1 MTNIRIE
8 VLNKCEQVGCRWL
21 VNVYLIYIHKELP
34 PKLYEEICGL
44 FYNKVIQDCRYYS
57 YNENLKEV
65 QYDFIEPQAEW
76 GLEISFLPGMTDNVG
91 NTAKQIVRE
100 YLINKDYIDENV
112 YIKTRSSKLILSQGN
127 LPTEDDIKQEFNP
140 ITEYCTLICKNYSWK
155 YYGKS
160 NTPPGVIPVPRHW
173 DPENFKQLYN
183 ENWIPVSSTGMTGG
197 ETGMTE
203 GRAGDTHPC
212 VIPARDQEKENG
224 SQCRSTGMTREGTG
238 MTEKKAGMTGEST
251 GVISSSNGA
260 KSVDLNV
267 SDQELEKISRDGI
280 DGNGTLGLSLAAMRA
295 TKDYFKKLN
304 RNPYDIELESLAQTW
319 SEHCKHNIFCSPIDE
334 IKDGLYAHYIKR
346 ATREINSDICVS
358 VFSDNAGG
366 IIFDDDYLIVDKVET
381 HNSPSA
387 LDPFGGAMTGVLG
400 VNRDIVGF
408 GKGAEPIM
416 NTYYFCFAKGA
427 KGKFYR
433 DKERTDEILPPKY
446 IMKEVIHGVNV
457 AGNCSGIPTQ
467 LGSVYF
473 DDRFCGKP
481 LVFVGSVGIIPRN
494 INNAPSHIKG
504 PKNGDKIVIIGG
516 RVGRDGIH
524 GATFSSEALSGNSPS
539 TIVQIGDPITQKK
552 LSNAALEARDLD
564 LYNAITDN
572 GAGGLSSSIGEM
584 GKDGFEVDLSK
595 VLLKNDGMAPWE
607 IWISESQERMTLAVP
622 EENLPMFKQIMKKH
636 DVEVCVI
643 GEFNGSG
650 KAVVKC
656 PKGKVIMDIGTE
668 FLHDG
673 NPKVHLQTK
682 PWSKESAVSFPV
694 IPVLDTGIQ
703 QVKPANIL
711 RQNSSNGGI
720 ECEMDSSVSYLHDT
734 LCVSATCMT
743 SSQETELKEMLSRP
757 NICSKEFIVVQYD
770 HEVQG
775 SSVLKPLQGKGR
787 MCSEAIVSRPVLS
800 SNKGVVKS
808 QGFGSSYGEI
818 DTYHMAA
825 CAIDTAIRNYVAA
838 GGNINH
844 LALLDNFCWCDAYNP
859 ERLWQLK
866 RAAEACYDFATAFK
880 TPFIS
885 GKDSM
890 FNDFK
895 GYDENGEKV
904 IISAPPSLLISA
916 IGIIEN
922 IENAVSLDVKMP
934 GDLIYVL
941 GETLDE
947 LGRSEYQLYGGIGNN
962 NVPKVDAKSAR
973 KLYERY
979 NQAIKDG
986 IIASAIAPNLG
997 GLVIALAKSLIAGDL
1012 GAEIDLSLV
1021 PIGKIQNTDI
1031 INKIIMFSES
1041 QSRILV
1047 TIAPHNQKRFEELFE
1062 GAVYSCIGKV
1072 TEKKVL
1078 NIKDVLKVD
1087 LKDVAC

>member
-1 MTNIRIE
+1 MANIRIE
-8 VLNKCEQVGCRWL
+8 VLNKCEQVGRRRV
-21 VNVYLIYIHKELP
+21 VNVYLIYISKELP
-34 PKLYEEICGL
+34 SKLHEEICGL

-57 YNENLKEV
+57 YNENLEEV
-65 QYDFIEPQAEW
+65 QYNFIEPQAKW

-100 YLINKDYIDENV
+100 YLINKNYIDENV
-112 YIKTRSSKLILSQGN
+112 CIKARSSKLILGQGN

-140 ITEYCTLICKNYSWK
+140 ITEYCILVYKENSNRRWK

-160 NTPPGVIPVPRHW
+160 NASPGVIQYL
-173 DPENFKQLYN
+173 DPGNFKQLYN
-183 ENWIPVSSTGMTGG
+183 ANWIPVSSTGMTEGRV
-197 ETGMTE
+197 GMTE
-203 GRAGDTHPC
+203 D
-212 VIPARDQEKENG
+212 
-224 SQCRSTGMTREGTG
+224 ST
-238 MTEKKAGMTGEST
+238 
-251 GVISSSNGA
+251 

-280 DGNGTLGLSLAAMRA
+280 DGNGTLGLSLAAMKA
-295 TKDYFKKLN
+295 IKDYFKKLG

-416 NTYYFCFAKGA
+416 NTYYFCFAKEA

-457 AGNCSGIPTQ
+457 AGNCCGIPTQ

-481 LVFVGSVGIIPRN
+481 LVFVGSVGTIPRS
-494 INNAPSHIKG
+494 INNVPSHIKG

-552 LSNAALEARDLD
+552 LSNAVIKARELG

-643 GEFNGSG
+643 GEFNESG

-656 PKGKVIMDIGTE
+656 PEGKVIMDIETE

-682 PWSKESAVSFPV
+682 PWSKEPAV
-694 IPVLDTGIQ
+694 IPAHNTEM
-703 QVKPANIL
+703 IL
-711 RQNSSNGGI
+711 
-720 ECEMDSSVSYLHDT
+720 
-734 LCVSATCMT
+734 
-743 SSQETELKEMLSRP
+743 SQETELKEMLSRP

-775 SSVLKPLQGKGR
+775 SSILKPLQGKGR
-787 MCSEAIVSRPVLS
+787 VCSEAVVSRPVLS

-866 RAAEACYDFATAFK
+866 KAAEACYDFATAFK

-904 IISAPPSLLISA
+904 MISAPPSLLISA
-916 IGIIEN
+916 IGVIEN

-941 GETLDE
+941 GTTHDE
-947 LGRSEYQLYGGIGNN
+947 LGRSEYQLYSGIDNN

-997 GLVIALAKSLIAGDL
+997 GLIIALAKSLIAGDL

-1021 PIGKIQNTDI
+1021 PIGKTQNTDI

-1047 TIAPHNQKRFEELFE
+1047 TIAPQNQQRFEELFK
-1062 GAVYSCIGKV
+1062 GVVYSYIGEV

-1078 NIKDVLKVD
+1078 NIKDVLKVN
-1087 LKDVAC
+1087 LKDLGNSYYIAKVT

>member
-1 MTNIRIE
+1 
-8 VLNKCEQVGCRWL
+8 
-21 VNVYLIYIHKELP
+21 
-34 PKLYEEICGL
+34 
-44 FYNKVIQDCRYYS
+44 
-57 YNENLKEV
+57 
-65 QYDFIEPQAEW
+65 
-76 GLEISFLPGMTDNVG
+76 MTDNVG

-100 YLINKDYIDENV
+100 YLMSKGHIDESV
-112 YIKTRSSKLILSQGN
+112 SIKARSSKLILSQGGF
-127 LPTEDDIKQEFNP
+127 PTEDDIKQEFNP
-140 ITEYCTLICKNYSWK
+140 ITEYCTLVYKENGNCHWK
-155 YYGKS
+155 YYSKP
-160 NTPPGVIPVPRHW
+160 NTPPGVI
-173 DPENFKQLYN
+173 
-183 ENWIPVSSTGMTGG
+183 T
-197 ETGMTE
+197 
-203 GRAGDTHPC
+203 
-212 VIPARDQEKENG
+212 ARDQEKKEWIPVSN
-224 SQCRSTGMTREGTG
+224 TGMTPGN
-238 MTEKKAGMTGEST
+238 
-251 GVISSSNGA
+251 NGA
-260 KSVDLNV
+260 KSVKLNV

-280 DGNGTLGLSLAAMRA
+280 DGNGTLGLSLAAIKA
-295 TKDYFKKLN
+295 IKDYFKKLG

-346 ATREINSDICVS
+346 ATREINSNICAS

-416 NTYYFCFAKGA
+416 NTYYFCFAKES
-427 KGKFYR
+427 KGKLYR

-481 LVFVGSVGIIPRN
+481 LVFVGSVGIIPRS
-494 INNAPSHIKG
+494 INNVPSHIKG

-552 LSNAALEARDLD
+552 LSNAVVEARDLG

-595 VLLKNDGMAPWE
+595 VLIKNDGMAPWE

-622 EENLPMFKQIMKKH
+622 EENLPAFKQIMKTH

-643 GEFNGSG
+643 GEFNKSG

-656 PKGKVIMDIGTE
+656 PPEAAIMDIETE

-682 PWSKESAVSFPV
+682 PWSKKSAVYFPV
-694 IPVLDTGIQ
+694 MQVADTGIQ

-720 ECEMDSSVSYLHDT
+720 ECEMDSSLHDT

-787 MCSEAIVSRPVLS
+787 VCSEAIVSRPILS

-904 IISAPPSLLISA
+904 MISAPPSLLISA
-916 IGIIEN
+916 IGVIDN

-934 GDLIYVL
+934 EDLIYVL
-941 GETLDE
+941 GTTHDE
-947 LGRSEYQLYGGIGNN
+947 LGRSEYQLYSGIDNN

-973 KLYERY
+973 KLYECY
-979 NQAIKDG
+979 NQAIKDD
-986 IIASAIAPNLG
+986 IIVSAIAPNLG
-997 GLVIALAKSLIAGDL
+997 GLIIALAKSLIAGDL

-1021 PIGKIQNTDI
+1021 PIGKKQNTDI

-1047 TIAPHNQKRFEELFE
+1047 TIAPQNQRKFEELFK
-1062 GAVYSCIGKV
+1062 GIVFSCIGKV
-1072 TEKKVL
+1072 TEEKAL
-1078 NIKDVLKVD
+1078 NIKDTIRID
-1087 LKDVAC
+1087 LKDLGTSLNNF

>member
-8 VLNKCEQVGCRWL
+8 VLNKCKQVGDRWL
-21 VNVYLIYIHKELP
+21 ANVYSVYINKELP
-34 PKLYEEICGL
+34 SKSHEEICGL
-44 FYNKVIQDCRYYS
+44 FYNKIIQNCRHYL
-57 YNENLKEV
+57 YNENLEEV

-100 YLINKDYIDENV
+100 YLISKGHIDENV
-112 YIKTRSSKLILSQGN
+112 YIKARSSKLILGKGSI
-127 LPTEDDIKQEFNP
+127 PTEDDIEFNP
-140 ITEYCTLICKNYSWK
+140 ITEYCTLIYKKNGNCHWRHCSK
-155 YYGKS
+155 Q
-160 NTPPGVIPVPRHW
+160 NTPPAARDAGIYGSQCLATWMTR
-173 DPENFKQLYN
+173 EK
-183 ENWIPVSSTGMTGG
+183 TGMTKGD
-197 ETGMTE
+197 TGMT
-203 GRAGDTHPC
+203 P
-212 VIPARDQEKENG
+212 
-224 SQCRSTGMTREGTG
+224 
-238 MTEKKAGMTGEST
+238 
-251 GVISSSNGA
+251 SSSGA
-260 KSVDLNV
+260 KSVNLNV

-280 DGNGTLGLSLAAMRA
+280 DGNGALGLPLAAMKA
-295 TKDYFKKLN
+295 IKDYFNKLG

-400 VNRDIVGF
+400 VNRDILGF

-416 NTYYFCFAKGA
+416 NTYYFCFAKEE

-494 INNAPSHIKG
+494 INNAPSHIKK

-539 TIVQIGDPITQKK
+539 TVVQIGDPITQKK
-552 LSNAALEARDLD
+552 LSNAVIEARDLG

-584 GKDGFEVDLSK
+584 GKNGFEVDLSK
-595 VLLKNDGMAPWE
+595 VPLKNDGMAPWE

-622 EENLPMFKQIMKKH
+622 EENLPAFKQIMRKH
-636 DVEVCVI
+636 DVEVSVI
-643 GEFNGSG
+643 GKFNNSG

-656 PKGKVIMDIGTE
+656 PEETVIMDMEIE

-673 NPKVHLQTK
+673 NPQMHLKTK
-682 PWSKESAVSFPV
+682 LWSKGPTV
-694 IPVLDTGIQ
+694 IPTCNTG
-703 QVKPANIL
+703 
-711 RQNSSNGGI
+711 
-720 ECEMDSSVSYLHDT
+720 
-734 LCVSATCMT
+734 MT
-743 SSQETELKEMLSRP
+743 PSQETELKEMLSRP

-787 MCSEAIVSRPVLS
+787 VCSEAVVSRPILS

-838 GGNINH
+838 GGDISH

-866 RAAEACYDFATAFK
+866 RAAEACYDFATAFQ

-895 GYDENGEKV
+895 GYDENGKEV
-904 IISAPPSLLISA
+904 MISAPPSLLVSA
-916 IGIIEN
+916 IGVIEN

-934 GDLIYVL
+934 GDLIYAL
-941 GETLDE
+941 GITYNE
-947 LGRSEYQLYGGIGNN
+947 LGRSEYQLYSGIDNN

-979 NQAIKDG
+979 NLAIKDG

-997 GLVIALAKSLIAGDL
+997 GLAVALAKSLIAGDL

-1021 PIGKIQNTDI
+1021 PVGKTQNEDT

-1047 TIAPHNQKRFEELFE
+1047 TIAPQNQQRFEELFK
-1062 GAVYSCIGKV
+1062 GIVFSCIGKV
-1072 TEKKVL
+1072 TEKKTL
-1078 NIKDVLKVD
+1078 NIKDILKVD
-1087 LKDVAC
+1087 LKDLGNSYHSIV

>member
-1 MTNIRIE
+1 MANIRIE
-8 VLNKCEQVGCRWL
+8 VLNKCEQVGRRRV
-21 VNVYLIYIHKELP
+21 VNVYLIYISKELP
-34 PKLYEEICGL
+34 SKLHEEICGL

-57 YNENLKEV
+57 YNENLEEV
-65 QYDFIEPQAEW
+65 QYNFIEPQAKW

-112 YIKTRSSKLILSQGN
+112 CIKARSSKLILSQA
-127 LPTEDDIKQEFNP
+127 TEDDIKQEFNP
-140 ITEYCTLICKNYSWK
+140 ITEYCTLICKENNNYSWK
-155 YYGKS
+155 YYGKYKA
-160 NTPPGVIPVPRHW
+160 N
-173 DPENFKQLYN
+173 
-183 ENWIPVSSTGMTGG
+183 SS
-197 ETGMTE
+197 
-203 GRAGDTHPC
+203 ALSYLS
-212 VIPARDQEKENG
+212 
-224 SQCRSTGMTREGTG
+224 SQCPDTGIQ
-238 MTEKKAGMTGEST
+238 KKD
-251 GVISSSNGA
+251 VDSSVSYSNDTINGKA
-260 KSVDLNV
+260 KSVNLNV
-267 SDQELEKISRDGI
+267 IDQELEKISRDGI

-295 TKDYFKKLN
+295 IKDYFKKLG

-319 SEHCKHNIFCSPIDE
+319 SEHCKHNIFSSPIDE
-334 IKDGLYAHYIKR
+334 IKDGLYEHYIKR

-408 GKGAEPIM
+408 GKGADPIM
-416 NTYYFCFAKGA
+416 NTYYFCFAKEA

-473 DDRFCGKP
+473 DDRFWGKP

-552 LSNAALEARDLD
+552 LSNAVIKARDLG

-643 GEFNGSG
+643 GEFNESG

-656 PKGKVIMDIGTE
+656 PKGTVIMDIGTE

-673 NPKVHLQTK
+673 NPKMHLQTK
-682 PWSKESAVSFPV
+682 PWSKG
-694 IPVLDTGIQ
+694 L
-703 QVKPANIL
+703 PAP
-711 RQNSSNGGI
+711 RAG
-720 ECEMDSSVSYLHDT
+720 MT
-734 LCVSATCMT
+734 T
-743 SSQETELKEMLSRP
+743 SSPSLEIELKEMLSRP

-866 RAAEACYDFATAFK
+866 KAAEACYDFATAFK

-947 LGRSEYQLYGGIGNN
+947 LGRSEYQLYSGIGNN

-1047 TIAPHNQKRFEELFE
+1047 TIAPQNQKRFEELFE

>member
-1 MTNIRIE
+1 MANIRIE
-8 VLNKCEQVGCRWL
+8 VLNKCEQVGRRRV
-21 VNVYLIYIHKELP
+21 VNVYLIYISKELP
-34 PKLYEEICGL
+34 SKLHEEICGL

-57 YNENLKEV
+57 YNENLEEV
-65 QYDFIEPQAEW
+65 PYDFIEPQAKW

-100 YLINKDYIDENV
+100 YLINKGYIDPSVMQISPSVIPARNAGISRSQCLGTGMTDERAGMTPIE
-112 YIKTRSSKLILSQGN
+112 IKARSSKLILSQGN

-155 YYGKS
+155 YYGKYKA
-160 NTPPGVIPVPRHW
+160 N
-173 DPENFKQLYN
+173 
-183 ENWIPVSSTGMTGG
+183 SS
-197 ETGMTE
+197 
-203 GRAGDTHPC
+203 ALSYLS
-212 VIPARDQEKENG
+212 
-224 SQCRSTGMTREGTG
+224 SQCPDTGIQ
-238 MTEKKAGMTGEST
+238 KKD
-251 GVISSSNGA
+251 VDSSVSYSNDTINGKA
-260 KSVDLNV
+260 KSVNLNV

-280 DGNGTLGLSLAAMRA
+280 DGNGTLGLSLAAMKA
-295 TKDYFKKLN
+295 IKDYFKKLN

-366 IIFDDDYLIVDKVET
+366 IIFNDDYLIVDKVET

-416 NTYYFCFAKGA
+416 NTYYFCFAKEA

-552 LSNAALEARDLD
+552 LSDAVIEARDLS

-643 GEFNGSG
+643 GEFNESG

-656 PKGKVIMDIGTE
+656 PKGTVIMNIETE

-682 PWSKESAVSFPV
+682 PWTGEW
-694 IPVLDTGIQ
+694 IP
-703 QVKPANIL
+703 
-711 RQNSSNGGI
+711 
-720 ECEMDSSVSYLHDT
+720 
-734 LCVSATCMT
+734 VSATCMT

-787 MCSEAIVSRPVLS
+787 VYSEAIVSRPILS

-866 RAAEACYDFATAFK
+866 KAAEACYDYATAFK

-895 GYDENGEKV
+895 GYDENGEKGM
-904 IISAPPSLLISA
+904 ISAPPSLLISA

-947 LGRSEYQLYGGIGNN
+947 LGRSEYQLYSGIDNN

-997 GLVIALAKSLIAGDL
+997 GLIIALAKSLIAGDL

-1021 PIGKIQNTDI
+1021 PIGETQNTDI

-1047 TIAPHNQKRFEELFE
+1047 TIAPQSQKRFEELFK
-1062 GAVYSCIGKV
+1062 GVVFSYIGKV

-1087 LKDVAC
+1087 LKDLGNSYKYFF

>member
-1 MTNIRIE
+1 MANIRIE
-8 VLNKCEQVGCRWL
+8 VFNKCEQVGRRRV
-21 VNVYLIYIHKELP
+21 VNVYLIYISKELP
-34 PKLYEEICGL
+34 SKLHEEICEL

-57 YNENLKEV
+57 YNENLEEV
-65 QYDFIEPQAEW
+65 QYNFIEPQAKW

-91 NTAKQIVRE
+91 NTAKQIITE
-100 YLINKDYIDENV
+100 YLISKGYIDQPVIPALPSVIPVLDTGIQKEKTQIPASRAGMTPIE
-112 YIKTRSSKLILSQGN
+112 IKARSSKLILSQGN

-155 YYGKS
+155 YYGK
-160 NTPPGVIPVPRHW
+160 
-173 DPENFKQLYN
+173 Y
-183 ENWIPVSSTGMTGG
+183 
-197 ETGMTE
+197 
-203 GRAGDTHPC
+203 
-212 VIPARDQEKENG
+212 
-224 SQCRSTGMTREGTG
+224 
-238 MTEKKAGMTGEST
+238 KKFTQYQS
-251 GVISSSNGA
+251 VKKDA

-280 DGNGTLGLSLAAMRA
+280 DGNGTLGLSLAAMKA
-295 TKDYFKKLN
+295 IKDYFKKLG

-416 NTYYFCFAKGA
+416 NTYYFCFAKEA

-481 LVFVGSVGIIPRN
+481 LVFVGSVGIIPRS
-494 INNAPSHIKG
+494 INNVPSHIKG

-539 TIVQIGDPITQKK
+539 TIVQIGDPIIQKK
-552 LSNAALEARDLD
+552 LSNAALEARDLG

-595 VLLKNDGMAPWE
+595 VLLKNDSMVPWE

-636 DVEVCVI
+636 DVEACVI
-643 GEFNGSG
+643 GEFNESG
-650 KAVVKC
+650 KAVVKY
-656 PKGKVIMDIGTE
+656 PEGKVIMDIETE

-694 IPVLDTGIQ
+694 IPVLDTRIQ

-720 ECEMDSSVSYLHDT
+720 ECEMDSSVKHWNDT

-775 SSVLKPLQGKGR
+775 LSILKPLQGKGR
-787 MCSEAIVSRPVLS
+787 VCSEAIVSRPILS

-859 ERLWQLK
+859 KRLWQLK
-866 RAAEACYDFATAFK
+866 RAAEACYNFATAFK

-904 IISAPPSLLISA
+904 MISAPPSLLISA

-941 GETLDE
+941 GTTHDE
-947 LGRSEYQLYGGIGNN
+947 LGRSEYQLYSGIDNN

-973 KLYERY
+973 KLYEHY

-997 GLVIALAKSLIAGDL
+997 GLIIALEKSLIAGDL

-1021 PIGKIQNTDI
+1021 PIGKTQNTDI

-1047 TIAPHNQKRFEELFE
+1047 TIAPQNQQRFEALFE
-1062 GAVYSCIGKV
+1062 DAAYSCIGKV

-1078 NIKDVLKVD
+1078 NIKDIIEVKVES
-1087 LKDVAC
+1087 LAYSYSFYM